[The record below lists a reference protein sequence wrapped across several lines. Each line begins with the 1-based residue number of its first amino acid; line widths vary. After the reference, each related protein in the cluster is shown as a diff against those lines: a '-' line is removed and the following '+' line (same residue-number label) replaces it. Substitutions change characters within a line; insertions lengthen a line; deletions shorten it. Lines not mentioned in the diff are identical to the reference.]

1 MLLSGGVFLY
11 GGDAQA
17 GRPASLTYGA
27 VARIIVQK
35 LEYKGDAVGD
45 GERSA
50 EFSYDGAERLTRSYT
65 VLWETGVETVYTY
78 NAAGQLETRRE
89 TVHNYDGETER
100 IYTYECV
107 KFDARGNWAER
118 RVTVQKTAVRPVK
131 GAEHEQSEII
141 RYPDAYQLE
150 RRKITYYG

>member
-1 MLLSGGVFLY
+1 MRQVGRSTEFLD
-11 GGDAQA
+11 DAA
-17 GRPASLTYGA
+17 GRL
-27 VARIIVQK
+27 ART
-35 LEYKGDAVGD
+35 DAVLR
-45 GERSA
+45 EP
-50 EFSYDGAERLTRSYT
+50 
-65 VLWETGVETVYTY
+65 GVETVYTY
-78 NAAGQLETRRE
+78 NAAGRLETRRE

-100 IYTYECV
+100 IYTYEYV

-118 RVTVQKTAVRPVK
+118 RVTVQKTAVRPVE

>member
-1 MLLSGGVFLY
+1 MVFLY
-11 GGDAQA
+11 GGGAQA

-27 VARIIVQK
+27 AGRIIVQK

-65 VLWETGVETVYTY
+65 VLWETGVETV
-78 NAAGQLETRRE
+78 
-89 TVHNYDGETER
+89 
-100 IYTYECV
+100 ECV